1 MGFLDDPFEMSM
13 RSLGFGVQSVLCPVK
28 IICRCFAKRL
38 SCQEV
43 ILFTLGCSAVCP
55 YGDRKYCAAVL
66 NVLMDAVCG
75 MKELFS

>member
-1 MGFLDDPFEMSM
+1 MDFLDDPFEMSV

-43 ILFTLGCSAVCP
+43 ILFALGSLRSGRMGIGSIVRQC
-55 YGDRKYCAAVL
+55 
-66 NVLMDAVCG
+66 
-75 MKELFS
+75 